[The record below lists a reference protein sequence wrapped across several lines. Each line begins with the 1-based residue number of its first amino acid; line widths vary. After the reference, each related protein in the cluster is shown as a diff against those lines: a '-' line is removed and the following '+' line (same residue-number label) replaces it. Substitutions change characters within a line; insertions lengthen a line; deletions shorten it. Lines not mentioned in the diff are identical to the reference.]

1 MAHHFHIR
9 AVRANPYVQQHFVNP
24 VGQNTSSAIQKTSRL
39 PTQPHADSCSRA
51 YTACIAADAVRSER
65 NSL

>member
-1 MAHHFHIR
+1 MAHHSHAR
-9 AVRANPYVQQHFVNP
+9 AVGANPYVQQHFVNP
-24 VGQNTSSAIQKTSRL
+24 VHQNTSSAIQKRSHP

-51 YTACIAADAVRSER
+51 YTVCNAADEVRYER